1 MYARIT
7 RKCTL
12 HSDWRM
18 QSMLSTNRSSFRW
31 NFTKYS
37 IRLHA
42 FIARLPQNAN
52 QHWWRGTEH
61 TLVAQRRNNFSFSL
75 FCINCTSNNEERCA
89 KRKTFSCSPVLTPYA
104 YCRKMET
111 KEAETNADKKEKKGN
126 ENQRT
131 RTVGL
136 RRGKI
141 EGINGKI
148 AFSCVK
154 EDFSNFIGLLLYIVG
169 VCVCVSLLKRSLHI
183 TQTRTWACT
192 NRVCDGIVRSHG
204 ECGILILCIKCFM
217 KSNFG
222 FAKWVCVLHTSRALV
237 AHKTFDSTK
246 WNQRNP
252 QWQYAR
258 RRNDNAKI
266 NKSKSMTSAK

>member
-169 VCVCVSLLKRSLHI
+169 ACVCLS
-183 TQTRTWACT
+183 TQTLLAHHPNPHMSLYKQSLRWHRSFARRVRDIDFMHKMFYEKQFWLCQMGLRAAHESSACRTQ
-192 NRVCDGIVRSHG
+192 
-204 ECGILILCIKCFM
+204 
-217 KSNFG
+217 NF
-222 FAKWVCVLHTSRALV
+222 W
-237 AHKTFDSTK
+237 FDEMESTESAMAIRTQTK
-246 WNQRNP
+246 W
-252 QWQYAR
+252 
-258 RRNDNAKI
+258 
-266 NKSKSMTSAK
+266 